1 MKMESI
7 FFKYFFFS
15 FLTGIFISILIIIL
29 ILGFFTNN
37 FGDKTSIKDIINFEK
52 KMQNQN

>member
-1 MKMESI
+1 MKMESL

-15 FLTGIFISILIIIL
+15 FLIGVFISTLIVIL

-37 FGDKTSIKDIINFEK
+37 FDDKTSIQNIIKLEK
-52 KMQNQN
+52 KYAE